1 MFNRH
6 MRWGAVTVIAAAG
19 LTVLATTAMPRAAEV
34 PQSLEVVLSDA
45 STRKGAECDPE
56 TYRETFFDGTEVE
69 LADGDGQVLATATV
83 TNPAAST
90 ERGCSWTVN
99 FDGLPEAKTY
109 TLTLRHPDFP
119 SREHVYSYTAAQLAE
134 DESLWIAVVR

>member
-1 MFNRH
+1 MSNRH
-6 MRWGAVTVIAAAG
+6 LRWGAVTVIAAAG
-19 LTVLATTAMPRAAEV
+19 LTFLATTAMPRDAEA
-34 PQSLEVVLSDA
+34 PESLEVVLSDA

-56 TYRETFFDGTEVE
+56 SYRETFFDGTEVE
-69 LADGDGQVLATATV
+69 LADGTGQVLASATI
-83 TNPAAST
+83 TDPAAST
-90 ERGCSWTVN
+90 ERGCAWTVT
-99 FDGLPEAKTY
+99 FGSLPVAETY